1 LNLKKLSLVSV
12 FSALAFI
19 IMIFEINIPL
29 FPFFLKLDFSEVP
42 AIILAFLLGPIYGV
56 MVVLLKNLLHLF
68 ISANMGIGEL
78 ANFLVG
84 SSLVASFA
92 YFYQKRNLS
101 YFISSIIGIFT
112 MGFTSILVNLFLII
126 PLYEKFLNLPF
137 EKILSLTKKVNPYV
151 DDLFTYLAL
160 TIFPF
165 NILKAASILIISYFI
180 FIRLKKINFLRFDEE

>member
-1 LNLKKLSLVSV
+1 MNLKKLSLVSV